1 MAEVNWNLLNTN
13 APAQIAA
20 SLDPMGSWNKGQMN
34 ALAMQDAQHQQQMN
48 ALQMQKAQRM
58 EREAPMAQQMK
69 MQEAAQKQ
77 QMAGIEQELKMH
89 TIRKQSADAVASAPP
104 ELAWQTFAQEAQRI
118 AQLNGSDPTA
128 AMEHGKQVM
137 AQGGPQALQQEAMKT
152 SLDAKDKLSKIQ
164 LVNAGKETVFAETNP
179 NAAGFSGQPI
189 QMQASPGQELAAQ
202 TSRMQAERGSGA
214 GGGTPYFVP
223 IQTPEG
229 VVSFDA
235 RRGTMTQMGV
245 DGRPVIGS
253 ASSPALQG
261 ELAEAKKTGT
271 GMGENNMEQYQAAQA
286 APNKIKDLDK
296 LLTHLESSD
305 AETGL
310 GAEMF
315 KNIERAKALMGSD
328 AAAGKVKDTE
338 LLDTM
343 MGAAVFPMISSLGVG
358 ARGMDTPA
366 EREFMRSV
374 LTGSISLNKGTLVE
388 MAKIRKNIEKR
399 ALDKWNKRVEKGE
412 LNRFFEHT
420 GIPKEGMQAE
430 QPSPTQ
436 AAAPPSQSLITV
448 TNPQTGEQEVWDTVS
463 EQRVR

>member
-34 ALAMQDAQHQQQMN
+34 ALAMQNAQQQQQMN
-48 ALQMQKAQRM
+48 ALEVQKAQRM
-58 EREAPMAQQMK
+58 EREAPMVQQMK

-89 TIRKQSADAVASAPP
+89 TIRKQAADTVASAPP
-104 ELAWQTFAQEAQRI
+104 ELAWQAFVQEAQRV
-118 AQLNGSDPTA
+118 AQLNGSDPA
-128 AMEHGKQVM
+128 PALEHGKQVM
-137 AQGGPQALQQEAMKT
+137 AQGGPQALQQEAMKI

-164 LVNAGKETVFAETNP
+164 LVNAGQTTEFAETNP
-179 NAAGFSGQPI
+179 LASGYSGQPI
-189 QMQASPGQELAAQ
+189 QMSASPGAELAAQ
-202 TSRMQAERGSGA
+202 TSRMQAERGGG

-235 RRGTMTQMGV
+235 RRGTMAQMGV

-296 LLTHLESSD
+296 LLTHIESSD
-305 AETGL
+305 AITGV

-315 KNIERAKALMGSD
+315 KHVERAKALLGSK
-328 AAAGKVKDTE
+328 AAAGKVTDTE
-338 LLDTM
+338 LLEAM
-343 MGAAVFPMISSLGVG
+343 MGSAVFSMLPALDLGQ
-358 ARGMDTPA
+358 RNIDTPK
-366 EREFMRSV
+366 ERDFMIKM
-374 LTGSISLNKGTLVE
+374 LAGTIPLNKATLIE
-388 MAKIRKNIEKR
+388 LTKTRKRLEQR

-412 LNRFFEHT
+412 LNRFFEST
-420 GIPKEGMQAE
+420 GIPKGGVQAE
-430 QPSPTQ
+430 QPVAAQ

>member
-34 ALAMQDAQHQQQMN
+34 ALAMQNAQQQQQMN

-89 TIRKQSADAVASAPP
+89 TIRKQSADAVASVPP

-118 AQLNGSDPTA
+118 AQLNGSDPTPA
-128 AMEHGKQVM
+128 LEHGKQVM
-137 AQGGPQALQQEAMKT
+137 AQGGPQALQQEAMKI
-152 SLDAKDKLSKIQ
+152 SLDAKDKLSKMQ
-164 LVNAGKETVFAETNP
+164 LVNAGQTTEFAETNP
-179 NAAGFSGQPI
+179 LAPGFTGQPI

-202 TSRMQAERGSGA
+202 TSRMQAERGAS
-214 GGGTPYFVP
+214 GGTPYFQYG
-223 IQTPEG
+223 QTPLG
-229 VVSFDA
+229 YVKLDA
-235 RRGTMTQMGV
+235 RGQAPAEYVEIDGERVMG
-245 DGRPVIGS
+245 S
-253 ASSPALQG
+253 TSSPALQG
-261 ELAEAKKTGT
+261 SIAEAKKTGT
-271 GMGENNMEQYQAAQA
+271 DIGENNIAQYQAAEA

-296 LLTHLESSD
+296 LLTHLEGSN

-388 MAKIRKNIEKR
+388 MTKIRKNIEQR

-412 LNRFFEHT
+412 LNRFFEAT
-420 GIPKEGMQAE
+420 GIPKGGMKAE
-430 QPSPTQ
+430 QQPAPTQ
-436 AAAPPSQSLITV
+436 QPAPSQSLITV

>member
-1 MAEVNWNLLNTN
+1 
-13 APAQIAA
+13 
-20 SLDPMGSWNKGQMN
+20 
-34 ALAMQDAQHQQQMN
+34 
-48 ALQMQKAQRM
+48 
-58 EREAPMAQQMK
+58 
-69 MQEAAQKQ
+69 
-77 QMAGIEQELKMH
+77 
-89 TIRKQSADAVASAPP
+89 
-104 ELAWQTFAQEAQRI
+104 
-118 AQLNGSDPTA
+118 
-128 AMEHGKQVM
+128 M
-137 AQGGPQALQQEAMKT
+137 AQGGPQALQQEAMKI

-164 LVNAGKETVFAETNP
+164 LVNAGQTTEFAETNP
-179 NAAGFSGQPI
+179 LASGYSGQPI
-189 QMQASPGQELAAQ
+189 QMSASPGAELAAQ
-202 TSRMQAERGSGA
+202 TSRMQAERSGGS
-214 GGGTPYFVP
+214 GGTPYFVP

-261 ELAEAKKTGT
+261 SIAEAKKTGT
-271 GMGENNMEQYQAAQA
+271 DIGENNIAQYQAAEA

-412 LNRFFEHT
+412 LDRFFEAT
-420 GIPKEGMQAE
+420 GIPKGGMQAE
-430 QPSPTQ
+430 QPAPAQ

-448 TNPQTGEQEVWDTVS
+448 TNPQTGEEEVWDTVS